1 MENSASILVIED
13 NASNMELIVAV
24 LEAAGFEVIQAVTA
38 ELGIDLA
45 KENPPNLILMD
56 LRLPGMDGLTAT
68 RILLQ
73 HGETKDIPIIALTA
87 NAMGDAE
94 AEALAVGCRRVITK
108 PIDTRTFARTIAEL
122 IASSGS

>member
-1 MENSASILVIED
+1 MAANILVIED
-13 NASNMELIVAV
+13 YASNLELMVAL
-24 LEAAGFEVIQAVTA
+24 LEVAGFEVIQATTA

-45 KENPPNLILMD
+45 KDNPPDLILMD

-68 RILLQ
+68 QILQ
-73 HGETKDIPIIALTA
+73 KCSKTKDIPIIALTA
-87 NAMGDAE
+87 NVMGGAE
-94 AEALAVGCRRVITK
+94 AEALAMGCRRFITK

>member
-1 MENSASILVIED
+1 MAASILVIED
-13 NASNMELIVAV
+13 NPSNLELVV
-24 LEAAGFEVIQAVTA
+24 TLLEVAGFEVVQAATA

-45 KENPPNLILMD
+45 KENPPDLIFMD
-56 LRLPGMDGLTAT
+56 LRLPEMDGLTAT

-87 NAMGDAE
+87 NVMGDAE

-108 PIDTRTFARTIAEL
+108 PIDTRTFAGTIAGL

>member
-13 NASNMELIVAV
+13 NASNMELMVTV
-24 LEAAGFEVIQAVTA
+24 LEVAGFEVIQATTA

-45 KENPPNLILMD
+45 KENPPDLIIMD

-68 RILLQ
+68 RILLRC
-73 HGETKDIPIIALTA
+73 GKTKDIPIIALTA
-87 NAMGDAE
+87 NVTGGAQ
-94 AEALAVGCRRVITK
+94 AEALAVGCRRIITK
-108 PIDTRTFARTIAEL
+108 PIDTRTFAKTIDEL